1 MTQVVDAPDA
11 TGWEGY
17 LHGSAFSLQP
27 ADMFPW
33 TGDAA
38 AVLSPPVHHCAP
50 SSSRVADALG
60 AVRLAAARQESLQW
74 ELDAAQLALVEAI
87 RNAAA
92 AGAAVSALC
101 LAADM
106 TESELED
113 VLK

>member
-1 MTQVVDAPDA
+1 MTQVVVAPDA
-11 TGWEGY
+11 TGWKGC
-17 LHGSAFSLQP
+17 LPDAAFSLQP

-33 TGDAA
+33 LGDAA
-38 AVLSPPVHHCAP
+38 AVPSPPVHCGVP
-50 SSSRVADALG
+50 SSSRAADALG
-60 AVRLAAARQESLQW
+60 SVRLAAARQESLQW
-74 ELDAAQLALVEAI
+74 ELDAAQLALVEMI

-92 AGAAVSALC
+92 AGVARSALC